1 VANADRVY
9 LPWHPVVNVRH
20 EVGIPLLLQIEVI
33 YVDAMRGQVCIELG
47 LLWQLSLVDFL
58 GPERVLSQVLPVDTL
73 HRVLF

>member
-1 VANADRVY
+1 MADADRVY
-9 LPWHPVVNVRH
+9 FPGHPVVNIWD
-20 EVGIPLLLQIEVI
+20 EICIPLLLQIEVI
-33 YVDAMRGQVCIELG
+33 NVDAMRGQVRIELG